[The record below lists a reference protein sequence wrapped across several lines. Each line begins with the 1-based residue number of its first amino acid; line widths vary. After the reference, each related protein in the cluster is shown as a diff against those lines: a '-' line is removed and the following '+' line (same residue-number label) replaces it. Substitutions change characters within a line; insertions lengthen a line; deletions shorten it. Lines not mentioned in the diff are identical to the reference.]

1 VAWTAGRFYSE
12 AGGSPSYP
20 LPHIQLAAFDTT
32 DILHALVTGQLR
44 KIRDQYIWNSTTA
57 YADPI
62 LATNSDDDV
71 GITFAFATGN
81 SQPAP
86 AVGILTNSGFTQRA
100 ALSEAPAVAVQGDYA
115 GLQPDFPDA
124 TRFVAANTFNP
135 RANNEDW
142 LFTRFG
148 RAPRTSP
155 PAGRTPTGIRI
166 TRATGTQFD
175 CCFTGDTV
183 QVTGLLEGAPA
194 GSAVRLE
201 YTAPTGSSVPTV
213 QNVTADEAGNFHGSF
228 AASQNGTWRV
238 VAVYAGDSQHDPSTS
253 DPFFVSVQNPPG

>member
-1 VAWTAGRFYSE
+1 
-12 AGGSPSYP
+12 
-20 LPHIQLAAFDTT
+20 
-32 DILHALVTGQLR
+32 
-44 KIRDQYIWNSTTA
+44 
-57 YADPI
+57 
-62 LATNSDDDV
+62 
-71 GITFAFATGN
+71 
-81 SQPAP
+81 
-86 AVGILTNSGFTQRA
+86 
-100 ALSEAPAVAVQGDYA
+100 
-115 GLQPDFPDA
+115 
-124 TRFVAANTFNP
+124 
-135 RANNEDW
+135 
-142 LFTRFG
+142 
-148 RAPRTSP
+148 
-155 PAGRTPTGIRI
+155 
-166 TRATGTQFD
+166 RATGTQFD